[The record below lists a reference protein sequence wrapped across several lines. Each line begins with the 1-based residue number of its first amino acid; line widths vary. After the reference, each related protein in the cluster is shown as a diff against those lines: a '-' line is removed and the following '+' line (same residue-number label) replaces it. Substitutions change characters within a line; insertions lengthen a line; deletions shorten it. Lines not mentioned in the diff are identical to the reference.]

1 MNDLIILAHPDRPA
15 AMTVTVRI
23 QYVIRMKFTLDHPAT
38 PHVVRAYAPGLIRI
52 GEREFARSII
62 VSARTLIDDWRPQSA
77 ADLTAADFEPALAL
91 RPEVLLLG
99 SGARQVFPAPELLAQ
114 LYAARIGFEIMDT
127 GAACRT
133 YNVLVAEG
141 REVAAALIIA

>member
-1 MNDLIILAHPDRPA
+1 
-15 AMTVTVRI
+15 MTTTVHI
-23 QYVIRMKFTLDHPAT
+23 QYVINMKFTLDQPAIL
-38 PHVVRAYAPGLIRI
+38 HVIRGYAPGVLRI
-52 GEREFARSII
+52 GDREFTRSVI
-62 VSARTLIDDWRPQSA
+62 VSAQTLIDDWRPQRA
-77 ADLTAADFEPALAL
+77 ADLTAADLEPAVAL
-91 RPEVLLLG
+91 QPEILLLG
-99 SGARQVFPAPELLAQ
+99 SGPRQVFPAPDLLAQ